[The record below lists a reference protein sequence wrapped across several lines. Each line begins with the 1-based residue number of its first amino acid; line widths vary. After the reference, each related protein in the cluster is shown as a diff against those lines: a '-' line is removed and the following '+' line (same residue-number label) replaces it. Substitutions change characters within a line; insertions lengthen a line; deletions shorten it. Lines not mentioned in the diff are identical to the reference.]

1 MTIHQGP
8 KPPELEINTIAARL
22 EGLEETIISKLIDRA
37 QFCTNKRVYLP
48 GESGF
53 MGEKQ
58 RSLFHLRL
66 LFHEQMDAQFG
77 RFCVPEERPFFSRLP
92 KAKRK
97 ARIPYTGLCLR
108 DYNDVNLMPD
118 IVKRYLDLIPRICR
132 RGDDGHYGSSVE
144 HDVYAVQAI
153 ARRVHYGSLYVAE
166 SKFRVEPA
174 RFAELIRAGNEKAI
188 IAKLT
193 RPEVEKKI
201 VHRIREK
208 VVALQ
213 STVNRKVRSC
223 VDPSVVAEFY
233 RNVIVPLTKKGEV
246 MYLMNRR
253 GVKVLSR

>member
-1 MTIHQGP
+1 MIIHQGP

-37 QFCTNKRVYLP
+37 QFRTNKRVYRP

-53 MGEKQ
+53 KGEKK

-92 KAKRK
+92 KPMRK
-97 ARIPYTGLCLR
+97 ARIPETGLCLD
-108 DYNDVNLMPD
+108 DYNAVNLMPD
-118 IVKRYLDLIPRICR
+118 IVARYLDLIPRICR
-132 RGDDGHYGSSVE
+132 SGDDGHYGSSVE

-153 ARRVHYGSLYVAE
+153 ARRVHYGSLFVAE
-166 SKFRVEPA
+166 SKFRAEPA
-174 RFAELIRAGNEKAI
+174 SFAELIRAGNEKAI
-188 IAKLT
+188 SDKLT
-193 RPEVEKKI
+193 RRDVEEKI
-201 VHRIREK
+201 VRRIREK
-208 VVALQ
+208 VKTMQL
-213 STVNRKVRSC
+213 SVNKKVRYC
-223 VDPSVVAEFY
+223 IDPFVVAEFY

-253 GVKVLSR
+253 GVK

>member
-1 MTIHQGP
+1 MAINCGP
-8 KPPELEINTIAARL
+8 KAPQLEINTIAARL

-37 QFCTNKRVYLP
+37 QFCTNKRVYRP

-92 KAKRK
+92 KVKRK
-97 ARIPYTGLCLR
+97 ARIPFTGLCLS
-108 DYNDVNLMPD
+108 DYNDINLMPA
-118 IVKRYLDLIPRICR
+118 IVKRYLDFIPRICR
-132 RGDDGHYGSSVE
+132 SGDDGHYGSSVE

-166 SKFRVEPA
+166 SKFRAEPA
-174 RFAELIRAGNEKAI
+174 SFKELIRKDDEKAI

-193 RPEVEKKI
+193 RRDVEEKI
-201 VHRIREK
+201 VRRIREK
-208 VVALQ
+208 VKTMQ
-213 STVNRKVRSC
+213 SRVNKNVRYC
-223 VDPSVVAEFY
+223 IDPSVVAEFY

-246 MYLMNRR
+246 LYLINRDR
-253 GVKVLSR
+253 N